1 MSTELIETT
10 IGVMLTRLRNLRAIM
25 AKAEAHAAEQDVN
38 LADYVNARLAP
49 DMHALPHQIVFACNQ
64 PSQFIAWLRGKPT
77 PPNMP
82 DPMPEEWNALTAHLD
97 ACIADLEKAQGEGL
111 AVPTEDK
118 RIDIAMIQMHML
130 LPARRF
136 VDDWLLPNFY
146 FHLTTAY
153 ALLRMKGVPL
163 GKGDFLAHV
172 MPELRPNG

>member
-1 MSTELIETT
+1 MTDNFAQITLDM
-10 IGVMLTRLRNLRAIM
+10 MLSRLRNLRAFM
-25 AKAEAHAAEQDVN
+25 AKAEAHAAEQNSD
-38 LADYVNARLAP
+38 LADYVSGRIAP

-64 PSQFIAWLRGKPT
+64 PGQFVAWLRGKPT

-82 DPMPEEWNALTAHLD
+82 DPMPECWDALTAHLE
-97 ACIADLEKAQGEGL
+97 ACIADLEKAQGERL
-111 AVPTEDK
+111 TVPADHK
-118 RIDIAMIQMHML
+118 RIDIAMIKMHME

-153 ALLRMKGVPL
+153 ALLRMQGVPL

-172 MPELRPNG
+172 MPELRPNA

>member
-1 MSTELIETT
+1 MPDNFAQITLDM
-10 IGVMLTRLRNLRAIM
+10 MLSRLRNLRAFM
-25 AKAEAHAAEQDVN
+25 AKAEAHAADQNTD
-38 LADYVNARLAP
+38 LANYVSTRIAL

-64 PSQFIAWLRGKPT
+64 PSQFIAWLRGEPT

-82 DPMPEEWNALTAHLD
+82 EPMPQDWRALTAHLE
-97 ACIADLEKAQGEGL
+97 ACIADLEKAQGEAL
-111 AVPTEDK
+111 AVPAEDK
-118 RIDIAMIQMHML
+118 RIDIAMIKMHMM

-153 ALLRMKGVPL
+153 ALLRMQGVPL

-172 MPELRPNG
+172 MPELRPND